1 MGIQPQEHRHI
12 RQRNPELPAV
22 PEGLM
27 AQREGK
33 TAEPSSAV
41 LVFAQGVHRLDIPC
55 REIQIALKDIQLQL
69 ISLFGNLQP
78 GNLGEGICAYHHH
91 LIHHQDGKI
100 DFLRYLFLHLIGQH
114 GARHFIAGRQKP
126 VISVRLRI
134 VICDIL
140 SEGNFRLPGLCGHTG
155 GNGHGCREQQG
166 QNAFFHKYC
175 AVSSHPS
182 VPPICPAMFSR
193 SSADFSR

>member
-1 MGIQPQEHRHI
+1 MGIQPQVHRYI
-12 RQRNPELPAV
+12 GQRKPELPAV
-22 PEGLM
+22 LKGLM
-27 AQREGK
+27 AQQKGQPSK
-33 TAEPSSAV
+33 SSSAV
-41 LVFAQGVHRLDIPC
+41 LNLPQSIHRLLFSFG
-55 REIQIALKDIQLQL
+55 EIQIALEDIQLNL
-69 ISLFGNLQP
+69 ASFFRYLQP
-78 GNLGEGICAYHHH
+78 GDLCERICAYHHH
-91 LIHHQDGKI
+91 LIHHQDRKI
-100 DFLRYLFLHLIGQH
+100 DFLRLLFLHLIGQH

-134 VICDIL
+134 VIRDIL
-140 SEGNFRLPGLCGHTG
+140 SEGNFRLPSLCGHAG